1 MSNALIL
8 VNLLLQNMTQL
19 QQFAGTL
26 QKAIAEGR
34 DVTKVE
40 LLSAGASVEGRLGDL
55 QAFINSMK

>member
-26 QKAIAEGR
+26 HKAIAEGR
-34 DVTKVE
+34 DVTKEE
-40 LLSAGASVEGRLGDL
+40 LLAAGGSVEGRLGEL
-55 QAFINSMK
+55 QTFINSMK